1 MSKFVAVLT
10 LSMCVCVS
18 LLGCN
23 DSKQSATN
31 TQELKQ
37 SAQYQLNTDCA
48 PLIKTLDS
56 CPANRLPKQSQEH
69 MMAILEEQ
77 MRALPVSEASKKC
90 QELQDFWKVAC
101 GVTVAQ

>member
-1 MSKFVAVLT
+1 MSKLTAVFT
-10 LSMCVCVS
+10 LSMGVCLG

-23 DSKQSATN
+23 DTKRSAVS

-37 SAQYQLNTDCA
+37 STQYQLKTDCT
-48 PLIKTLDS
+48 PLIKTFDS
-56 CPANRLPKQSQEH
+56 CPASRLPKQSQEH

-77 MRALPVSEASKKC
+77 MRALPASEASKKC
-90 QELQDFWKVAC
+90 QELQNFWKVAC